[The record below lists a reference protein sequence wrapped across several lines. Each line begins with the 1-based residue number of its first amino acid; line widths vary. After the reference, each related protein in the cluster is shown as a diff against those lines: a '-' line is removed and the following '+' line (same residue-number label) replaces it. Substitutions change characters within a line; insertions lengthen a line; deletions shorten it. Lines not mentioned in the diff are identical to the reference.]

1 MVKTETET
9 AWDVAARV
17 PDPELPFINIA
28 ELGILRSVDTDE
40 SGNVTVT
47 ITPTY
52 SGCPAMKA
60 IEDSIAQ
67 ELERAGYGDVTIDMV
82 FSPAWTTEWMSDEAK
97 RKLESHD
104 IAPPA
109 PSEAA
114 ETTQVLCPQCA
125 SGETKVVSPFG
136 STACK
141 ALMVCSSCGE
151 PFDHFKSL

>member
-1 MVKTETET
+1 MSTTTDT

-17 PDPELPFINIA
+17 PDPEIPFVSIA
-28 ELGILRSVDTDE
+28 ELGILRSVETDDDG
-40 SGNVTVT
+40 SVTVE

-60 IEDSIAQ
+60 IEQAIVD
-67 ELERAGYGDVTIDMV
+67 ELGAAGYDDVTVEMV
-82 FSPAWTTEWMSDEAK
+82 FSPAWSTDWMTDEAK
-97 RKLESHD
+97 QKLEQFG

-109 PSEAA
+109 PTATADSA
-114 ETTQVLCPQCA
+114 EILCPQC
-125 SGETKVVSPFG
+125 SSQKTRVVSPFG

-151 PFDHFKSL
+151 PFDHFKTL

>member
-1 MVKTETET
+1 MVKAATDT

-17 PDPELPFINIA
+17 PDPELPFIDIA
-28 ELGILRSVDTDE
+28 ELGILRSVDTDP
-40 SGNVTVT
+40 SGKVTVT

-60 IEDSIAQ
+60 IEESIVR
-67 ELERAGYGDVTIDMV
+67 ELNEAGHDDVVIDMV
-82 FSPAWTTEWMSDEAK
+82 FSPAWTTDWMTDEAK
-97 RKLESHD
+97 HKLESYG

-109 PSEAA
+109 ASDSADAA
-114 ETTQVLCPQCA
+114 EVLCPQCA

>member
-1 MVKTETET
+1 MSTATDT

-17 PDPELPFINIA
+17 PDPEIPFVNIA
-28 ELGILRSVDTDE
+28 ELGILRSVETDDE
-40 SGNVTVT
+40 GAVTVE

-60 IEDSIAQ
+60 IEQSIVD
-67 ELERAGYGDVTIDMV
+67 ELGAAGYDDVSVEMV
-82 FSPAWTTEWMSDEAK
+82 FSPAWSTDWMTDEAK
-97 RKLESHD
+97 QKLEQFG

-109 PSEAA
+109 STETADSSEI
-114 ETTQVLCPQCA
+114 LCPQCA
-125 SGETKVVSPFG
+125 SQETRVVSPFG

-151 PFDHFKSL
+151 PFDHFKTL

>member
-1 MVKTETET
+1 MVTTATET

-17 PDPELPFINIA
+17 PDPELPFIDIA
-28 ELGILRSVDTDE
+28 ELGILRSVDTDD
-40 SGNVTVT
+40 SGQVTVT

-60 IEDSIAQ
+60 IEDSIVR
-67 ELERAGYGDVTIDMV
+67 ELERAGYVDVTIDMV
-82 FSPAWTTEWMSDEAK
+82 FSPAWTTDWMSDEAK
-97 RKLESHD
+97 HKLESHG

-109 PSEAA
+109 PNEAA
-114 ETTQVLCPQCA
+114 DTTEVLCPQCA
-125 SGETKVVSPFG
+125 SGETKVVSHFG